1 MRPRALAIAWVVVAV
16 VFLLLLFVELSKYS
30 SLMSQIKTVTAERQR
45 LTSEIQLREQQLLLE
60 LRKNAPLLQEMQ
72 WTIGGADPTVFLNR
86 IAELAREKRMT
97 ITTIGPLERRSSPQF
112 TKSWHAMQVRA
123 PYREMRDLAGR
134 IEQDGG
140 ILEDVRIQAALAPTG
155 QQPAASPGADEVQA
169 SFNLVA
175 LEMSPQGKT
184 ILAQALAAGGGT
196 PKALPGAP
204 PALPVPS
211 GAKATPP
218 SRDPFAFL
226 TPPTPPRPAA
236 GSPGAA
242 PAAAPLPELALKGI
256 VSFPDG
262 FLAIVN
268 NQIVKVGDTV
278 SGYRVERI
286 TEGSVTFTMPGA
298 TPGAAPTS
306 RTIELPE
313 LAPAP
318 AAAPTPTT
326 APRR

>member
-1 MRPRALAIAWVVVAV
+1 MRPRALAVAWVVVAV
-16 VFLLLLFVELSKYS
+16 VFLLLLFVQLSKYS
-30 SLMSQIKTVTAERQR
+30 ALMGQIKSVTAERQR
-45 LTSEIQLREQQLLLE
+45 LTSEIQLKEQQLLLE
-60 LRKNAPLLQEMQ
+60 LRKHAPLLQEMQ
-72 WTIGGADPTVFLNR
+72 WTLGGADPTAFLNR

-123 PYREMRDLAGR
+123 PYREIRDLAGR

-140 ILEDVRIQAALAPTG
+140 ILEDVRIQAAPAATG
-155 QQPAASPGADEVQA
+155 QQPAASPGADEVQVN
-169 SFNLVA
+169 FNLVA

-184 ILAQALAAGGGT
+184 IIAQALAASSGT
-196 PKALPGAP
+196 PKALPGTP
-204 PALPVPS
+204 PGLPVPS

-218 SRDPFAFL
+218 GRDPFAFL
-226 TPPTPPRPAA
+226 TPPAPRVPA

-242 PAAAPLPELALKGI
+242 PPAAPLPELALKGI

-318 AAAPTPTT
+318 TAAPKPTT